1 MIDWWTIARR
11 LLGLDTKDLTVW
23 QMALRALLVYA
34 AAVVILRLGSK
45 RFMGKNT
52 VFDVIL
58 GIMLGSVMSR
68 AITGNAPLFPAL
80 GAACVLVA
88 LHYLFAAV
96 SFRSEKFGA
105 IVKGHDCTL
114 VRDGQIQ
121 WENMRKHHISEKDLL
136 EALRLHSKI
145 SEAKGV
151 EVAYLERNGG
161 ISAIPHKPKPRVVEV
176 KVDGSV
182 QTVRIELE

>member
-1 MIDWWTIARR
+1 MIEWWTIAHR
-11 LLGLDTKDLTVW
+11 LLGLDARDLTVW
-23 QMALRALLVYA
+23 QMALRALLVYV

-88 LHYLFAAV
+88 LHYLIAAV

-105 IVKGHDCTL
+105 MVKGQECAL
-114 VRDGQIQ
+114 VRDGEIQ
-121 WENMRKHHISEKDLL
+121 WENMRRHQIGERDLL
-136 EALRLHSKI
+136 EALRLHGKI
-145 SEAKGV
+145 SEAKEV
-151 EVAYLERNGG
+151 EVANLERNGG
-161 ISAIPHKPKPRVVEV
+161 ISVIPHKQKPRVVEV
-176 KVDGSV
+176 KVDGNV
-182 QTVRIELE
+182 QIVRIKLE